1 MKILF
6 LEWPCYGAE
15 NWIRELENQG
25 YEVTHMKVPH
35 MLDED
40 DMVFQNRLVERI
52 KDKGY
57 ELLCTFNF
65 LPMLSIIARNTNIR
79 YLSWV
84 YDSPLLTMYS
94 VEVGSPNNYIFLF
107 DRRQYE
113 EFRDKGIQTVH
124 YLPLAGVTGI
134 EKDSTGYSSE
144 VTFVGALYQTYNLFD
159 EIKYLP
165 DRLKGYLE
173 GIMEAQRRVYGYYML
188 PELLSE
194 ELLGEILKYIK
205 MDLGDQYWA
214 SYRDIFAS
222 QFLAKKTANLERE
235 SMLRYLAQYFRI
247 YLYSNERL
255 EVPNIINCGTVPYG
269 AEMYKVFQR
278 SKININ
284 STLRCIQ
291 TGINLRTMDIL
302 SAGGFCLTNYQEE
315 LSSHF
320 VIGKEL
326 EVYESELDL
335 LEKTAYYLEHEEERE
350 EIARNGKKRI
360 EESHTYPMRVKEM
373 MDIVC
378 RGFAKSN

>member
-6 LEWPCYGAE
+6 LEWPCYGAK
-15 NWIRELENQG
+15 NWINELRNQG

-35 MLDED
+35 MMDEED
-40 DMVFQNRLVERI
+40 TVFQSQLIERVRE
-52 KDKGY
+52 KGY

-65 LPMLSIIARNTNIR
+65 YPTLSIIARKTNIR
-79 YLSWV
+79 YLAWV

-94 VEVGSPNNYIFLF
+94 VEVGSPNNDIFLF
-107 DRRQYE
+107 DKKQYE
-113 EFRDKGIQTVH
+113 EFRDKEIQTVH

-134 EKDSTGYSSE
+134 EEDSIGYCSE
-144 VTFVGALYQTYNLFD
+144 VTFVGALYQNYNLYD

-165 DRLKGYLE
+165 EKVKGYLE

-194 ELLGEILKYIK
+194 ELLGEILKYVK

-214 SYRDIFAS
+214 SYREIFSS
-222 QFLAKKTANLERE
+222 QFLAKKIANLERQ
-235 SMLRYLAQYFRI
+235 SMLRQLTKYFKVH
-247 YLYSNERL
+247 LYSNERL
-255 EVPNIINCGTVPYG
+255 EVPNLVNCGQVPYG
-269 AEMYKVFQR
+269 EEMYKVFQT

-315 LSSHF
+315 LTSYF
-320 VIGKEL
+320 TIGKEL
-326 EVYESELDL
+326 DIYESELDL
-335 LEKTAYYLEHEEERE
+335 LEKIAYYLEHEEERQ

-360 EESHTYPMRVKEM
+360 QESHTYSMRVKEM
-373 MDIVC
+373 MDIVS
-378 RGFAKSN
+378 GEIAKNN